1 MTDKILIVNNRSAG
15 MVVYSIPEE
24 GIRREFMPGESKKI
38 KFSEL
43 EKLAYLSGG
52 RTLMENFLQ
61 IIDPEATKD
70 LGVHT
75 EPEYYLDEQG
85 VIKLLTTGSMDEF
98 LDCLDFAPIGVIDM
112 IKNLA
117 VSLPLG
123 DYNKRKALK
132 EKTGFDLDRALENKE
147 AEKEEAS
154 IEPKTPERRVKAPT
168 ADAPV
173 RRVAK

>member
-1 MTDKILIVNNRSAG
+1 MADKVLIVNNRSAG

-24 GIRREFMPGESKKI
+24 GIRREFMPGESKKV

-52 RTLMENFLQ
+52 RALMENFLQ

-147 AEKEEAS
+147 AEKEEATTES
-154 IEPKTPERRVKAPT
+154 KAPERRVKAPA